1 VVTGGHRLAGAWHAF
16 GATAR
21 GALHEQTGLP
31 NQDSHQIAST
41 QRGLVILSAADGH
54 GDRRCVRADVG
65 AQLAVRA
72 AVDCAQLYLDD
83 KEGGQQSGTG
93 LAVAITRAW
102 NAAVDEHFDRHS
114 WTDAERLAVG
124 SPLDHR
130 LAYGSTLLL
139 AAVADS
145 QLTAVQIGDG
155 DILAIS
161 EDGTMRRP
169 LTQPNSLVAGE
180 TWSIAS
186 PDAAERA
193 LSIEIALE
201 DLRMVLVA
209 TDGYANSFATDDWDV
224 SIGTDYLQLVDDKGA
239 GWVASSLQ
247 AWVEAS
253 AHVAGDDVTV
263 LVTVR
268 GGSDG

>member
-1 VVTGGHRLAGAWHAF
+1 VTSTHRLAGPWRAF

-31 NQDSHQIAST
+31 NQDSHKIAST
-41 QRGLVILSAADGH
+41 DQGLVILAAADGH

-65 AQLAVRA
+65 SHLAVGV
-72 AVDCAQLYLDD
+72 AVDCAQRHI
-83 KEGGQQSGTG
+83 EGTG
-93 LAVAITRAW
+93 SEHRSDPGLVLAITDAW
-102 NAAVDEHFDRHS
+102 NAAVDEHFGRHG
-114 WTDAERLAVG
+114 WTDAERSAV
-124 SPLDHR
+124 SSTADHR
-130 LAYGSTLLL
+130 AAYGSTLLL
-139 AAVADS
+139 AVLADS

-169 LTQPNSLVAGE
+169 LAEADQLVAGE

-186 PDAAERA
+186 PDAADRA
-193 LSIEIALE
+193 LTTAIPL
-201 DLRMVLVA
+201 DGLRMILVA
-209 TDGYANSFATDDWDV
+209 TDGYANSFASDDWDTT
-224 SIGTDYLQLVDDKGA
+224 IGTDYLQLVDDLGA
-239 GWVASSLQ
+239 GWVASSLP

-253 AHVAGDDVTV
+253 AQVAGDDVTV